1 MSTCAFLSSPEFGKT
16 TAGVVLTAK
25 NMDDEAIAS
34 SNAQLDGRFAFSSS
48 TAGLYQVCVKVNEPQ
63 GWFDSK
69 KLTMKFHLAIQVG
82 HSSTDYDA
90 LIKKEHLSDVQL
102 QLRRL
107 QDRTQDIA
115 DEVAYQED
123 REARSRDTSE
133 STNTRVMWWS
143 IGQTLVML
151 VSAAWQIR
159 HLKNFFEAKKLV

>member
-1 MSTCAFLSSPEFGKT
+1 
-16 TAGVVLTAK
+16 
-25 NMDDEAIAS
+25 MDDEVLATAD
-34 SNAQLDGRFAFSSS
+34 AQLDGRFAFSSS
-48 TAGLYQVCVKVNEPQ
+48 TAGLYQVCLKLNESM

-69 KLTMKFHLAIQVG
+69 KVTMKFHLAIQVG
-82 HSSTDYDA
+82 HSSRDYDA
-90 LIKKEHLSDVQL
+90 LIKKEHLTDVQL

-115 DEVAYQED
+115 DEIAYQEE
-123 REARSRDTSE
+123 REASSRDTSE

-143 IGQTLVML
+143 IGQTVVML